1 VTKYFTAW
9 DNFAVDT
16 IGTDVAGWT
25 ERGSTGPNSQAPAYG
40 TPCFKKRYLALKSSS
55 SATPMRSALSW
66 DAIDA
71 DANRDDVDM
80 VSAFSYDA
88 ATVNQLWLYARGVG
102 GAATA
107 PDECYM
113 GIVDKSTGTNNLIIA
128 RRNAATTITTI
139 ATASLTLASGKNYLV
154 RFRVNGTALKLRV
167 WDAALGRAGEPS
179 TWNLETTDATWS
191 AAGWVGLGMNNAGVA
206 DQVAPFNFLAV
217 GTNGD
222 SAVCP
227 RTNAEYSAWLA
238 SQEAIRVITARMAF
252 TGYDSSGSPYTATR
266 YAYVSNHGYT
276 SHAQDTPASQHFDN
290 YISAVPTFSREMPA
304 ALSGQAVVNFGEM
317 RLRNPAREID
327 GAAYLLLDGTSGCY
341 ASTPDAAAN
350 SITGDIEQAFC
361 IEADDYTPASIMVIA
376 AKWDTTGNNRSYL
389 FNIQASGVLAV
400 VTSPDGTLASSITS
414 VSTAAPSFTN
424 GQKYWVKFSVDV
436 DNGAGGNTVRFYTS
450 PDGITYTQ
458 LGSSVVNAGRPASS
472 IVPPRPKSARR
483 GNAPRED
490 SSAKTTPPQA
500 TKAPPAP
507 PPPLW
512 VLSGFPPHVGP
523 PPHAQAQT

>member
-1 VTKYFTAW
+1 MSKYFTAW

-88 ATVNQLWLYARGVG
+88 ATVSQLWLYARGVG

-139 ATASLTLASGKNYLV
+139 ATASLTLASGKNYLI

-179 TWNLETTDATWS
+179 TWNLETTDATYS

-227 RTNAEYSAWLA
+227 RTNAEYTAWLA
-238 SQEAIRVITARMAF
+238 SQANPSGYYGRTTIMEFLVMTDAVRRLVMQHAGMGEIEAQARAALDVLRAGGVSIS
-252 TGYDSSGSPYTATR
+252 TRSQPAAATR
-266 YAYVSNHGYT
+266 
-276 SHAQDTPASQHFDN
+276 
-290 YISAVPTFSREMPA
+290 
-304 ALSGQAVVNFGEM
+304 
-317 RLRNPAREID
+317 AR
-327 GAAYLLLDGTSGCY
+327 C
-341 ASTPDAAAN
+341 
-350 SITGDIEQAFC
+350 
-361 IEADDYTPASIMVIA
+361 
-376 AKWDTTGNNRSYL
+376 
-389 FNIQASGVLAV
+389 
-400 VTSPDGTLASSITS
+400 SS
-414 VSTAAPSFTN
+414 
-424 GQKYWVKFSVDV
+424 
-436 DNGAGGNTVRFYTS
+436 
-450 PDGITYTQ
+450 
-458 LGSSVVNAGRPASS
+458 LGS
-472 IVPPRPKSARR
+472 
-483 GNAPRED
+483 
-490 SSAKTTPPQA
+490 
-500 TKAPPAP
+500 
-507 PPPLW
+507 
-512 VLSGFPPHVGP
+512 
-523 PPHAQAQT
+523 